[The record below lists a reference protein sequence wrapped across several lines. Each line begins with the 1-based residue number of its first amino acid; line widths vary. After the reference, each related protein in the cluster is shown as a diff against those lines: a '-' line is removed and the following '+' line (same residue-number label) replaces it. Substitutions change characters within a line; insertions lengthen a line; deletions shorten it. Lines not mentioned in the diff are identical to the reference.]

1 MSTFETVVLTLNEP
15 NKNNHMYPAAVV
27 QKAIDKVGGREILG
41 GLMDEA
47 GFSTSINLERVTH
60 QVTGLRIEGDKVYGT
75 VTILDMPLSNVVSA
89 LVTDHIGGFRI
100 SCFCN
105 TTKRDDDVIEISDMT
120 IRSVDYCNEPA

>member
-47 GFSTSINLERVTH
+47 GFSTSINLE
-60 QVTGLRIEGDKVYGT
+60 
-75 VTILDMPLSNVVSA
+75 
-89 LVTDHIGGFRI
+89 
-100 SCFCN
+100 
-105 TTKRDDDVIEISDMT
+105 
-120 IRSVDYCNEPA
+120 